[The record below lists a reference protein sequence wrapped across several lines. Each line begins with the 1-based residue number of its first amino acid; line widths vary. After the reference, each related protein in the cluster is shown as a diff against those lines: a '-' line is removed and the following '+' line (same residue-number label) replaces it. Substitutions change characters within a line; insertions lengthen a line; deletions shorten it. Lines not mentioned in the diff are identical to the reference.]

1 MHYITR
7 FFAFL
12 WVRWDDE
19 PNLRGSR
26 IEKRLQKWLNQSLD
40 WSAPHIQSGN
50 KWIDLTTDLTPS
62 GQIKDK

>member
-26 IEKRLQKWLNQSLD
+26 IEKRVQKWLNQPLS
-40 WSAPHIQSGN
+40 WSAPHIQTGK
-50 KWIDLTTDLTPS
+50 KWADLATDLTLPT
-62 GQIKDK
+62 QIKDR